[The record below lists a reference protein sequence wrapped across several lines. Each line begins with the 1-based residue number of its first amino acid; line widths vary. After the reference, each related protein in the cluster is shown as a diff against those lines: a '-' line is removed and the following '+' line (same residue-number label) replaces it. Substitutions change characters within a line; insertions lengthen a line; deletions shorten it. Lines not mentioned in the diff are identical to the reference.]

1 VVQSDD
7 DVMFEAGAAA
17 ERLDLSASG
26 MRRLAVIFEQVHGEL
41 PRKPDAKG
49 RVSESSGRLYSGE
62 VLRQLE
68 TARAMVEAER
78 YPTIREALQALLR
91 GEPADLPAEVG
102 VGAQVNSAEAWR
114 VVLGE
119 LREVRAEL
127 VALRSEV
134 ATGRALPEGEQVA
147 ETTTGESSGVLV
159 RVALWLEQ
167 RLHKGRG

>member
-1 VVQSDD
+1 MQSDG

-17 ERLDLSASG
+17 ERLNLSASG
-26 MRRLAVIFEQVHGEL
+26 MRRLGVIFEQVHGEL

-78 YPTIREALQALLR
+78 YPTIREALRALLR

-102 VGAQVNSAEAWR
+102 TGAQVNSSEAWR
-114 VVLGE
+114 MVLGE

-127 VALRSEV
+127 TALRSEV
-134 ATGRALPEGEQVA
+134 ATGRALPEGQQVA
-147 ETTTGESSGVLV
+147 ETATGEPSGVFV
-159 RVALWLEQ
+159 RVAVWLE
-167 RLHKGRG
+167 RRFRGQG

>member
-1 VVQSDD
+1 MQNDG

-17 ERLDLSASG
+17 ERLALSVSG

-49 RVSESSGRLYSGE
+49 RVSESSGRLYSVE
-62 VLRQLE
+62 VLEQLE

-78 YPTIREALQALLR
+78 YPTIREALRALAR
-91 GEPADLPAEVG
+91 GEPADLPAEVAT
-102 VGAQVNSAEAWR
+102 GARGASSEAAWR
-114 VVLGE
+114 AVLGE

-147 ETTTGESSGVLV
+147 ETVTGESSGVFV
-159 RVALWLEQ
+159 RLALWLE
-167 RLHKGRG
+167 RVLRR

>member
-1 VVQSDD
+1 VQSDG

-17 ERLDLSASG
+17 ERLNLSVSG
-26 MRRLAVIFEQVHGEL
+26 LRRLGVIFEQVHGEL

-49 RVSESSGRLYSGE
+49 RVSESSGRLYSVE

-78 YPTIREALQALLR
+78 YPTIREALRALLR

-102 VGAQVNSAEAWR
+102 TGAQVNSSEAWR
-114 VVLGE
+114 MVLGE

-127 VALRSEV
+127 TALRSEV
-134 ATGRALPEGEQVA
+134 ATGRALPEGQQGA
-147 ETTTGESSGVLV
+147 ETATGEPSGVLV
-159 RVALWLEQ
+159 RVAIWLE
-167 RLHKGRG
+167 RLFRAKD